1 MKIRYKL
8 LLSFTVMIALLI
20 SISALSFYQMKRSQ
34 VVEQEA
40 SHDANFRYSLKALQY
55 SLTGI
60 SNDERAYLLN
70 GDKKFPEEMALKRKK
85 VQDLFISL
93 KAKPGL
99 DDSYLKVL
107 TELEQDYNTY
117 AGASQRVLSS
127 MSAGKSAEAVSIHFN
142 EERQTRKQ
150 LESAL
155 NQLIE
160 KIDKETAEE
169 NLSRQTQNQQQ
180 EMLLIIICAAS
191 VIIAWVIAWLV
202 ARFITNPIRV
212 INRQM
217 REIADGNGDLSREIQ
232 LRSKDELADMADSY
246 NEMIRNLRS
255 ILIQAK
261 DTAIQVAA
269 SSEQLTASAE
279 HTTKATEYI
288 VESTQQIVTSAD
300 QEQTYVGRAVV
311 GIQRISDGIQIVK
324 DRNQEVSELSAS
336 SLKASTQG
344 VSAIQDILMEMKD
357 IQTTV
362 QEAASIIQSLGDR
375 SQQINGIT
383 SMITELADRT
393 NILSL
398 NAGIEAARAGEHGR
412 GFAIVAGEVRQLA
425 RQSQESAQQIN
436 ELIQGIVSDT
446 GIAVTAMHTGT
457 EKVALG
463 LTKTVEMGRMFQ
475 TIETHAAEVSA
486 QVDQTS
492 DTIQNLST
500 GSQQLVSF
508 MEEVSKSSEE
518 VVAASQNNSAST
530 EEQLASMEEIASSAH
545 ELSRLAEDLHGVLS
559 RFKLN

>member
-1 MKIRYKL
+1 M
-8 LLSFTVMIALLI
+8 
-20 SISALSFYQMKRSQ
+20 
-34 VVEQEA
+34 
-40 SHDANFRYSLKALQY
+40 KALQY

-202 ARFITNPIRV
+202 ARFITKPIRV